1 MLLAGDI
8 GGTKTILALYTQ
20 EDGPR
25 NPIAQFTYPSTHY
38 DSLERIV
45 QEFIEQSRAKIER
58 ATFAVAGPVVAG
70 KAQITNLPWRM
81 EETQLRKTLGLES
94 VKLINDLVAV
104 GYGVP
109 ELQLEE
115 LYTLQEGKPLAGG
128 AIGVVAPGTGLGE
141 TFLTWDG
148 ARYRAHPSE
157 GGHTDFGPTSPLQ
170 FGLLRYL
177 QEKFGHV
184 SYERIC
190 SGIGIPNI
198 YGYLKEVGY
207 AEELESVTASLEKST
222 DPTPII
228 IQAAMSQDNPSDLSR
243 TTLET
248 FIDVLGAEAG
258 NMALK
263 IMATGGLYLG
273 GGIPPRILP
282 MLANGAFI
290 RSFRDKGRFGDLL
303 AQMPVHVILNS
314 KIGLLGAAS
323 HVLGEFEAG

>member
-58 ATFAVAGPVVAG
+58 ATFAVAGPVVNG
-70 KAQITNLPWRM
+70 RAQITNLPWVM
-81 EETQLRKTLGLES
+81 SEVQMCETLGLSS
-94 VKLINDLVAV
+94 VNLINDLVAV

-109 ELQLEE
+109 ELQIEE
-115 LYTLQEGKPLAGG
+115 MYTLQEGKSVRGG

-141 TFLTWDG
+141 AFLIWDG
-148 ARYRAHPSE
+148 NRYRAHPSE
-157 GGHTDFGPTSPLQ
+157 GGHTDFGPTTPLQ

-177 QEKFGHV
+177 QERYGHV

-190 SGIGIPNI
+190 AGIGIPNI
-198 YGYLKEVGY
+198 YSYLNEVGY
-207 AEELESVTASLEKST
+207 AKELPDVTAQLAQAT
-222 DPTPII
+222 DWTPII
-228 IQAAMSQDNPSDLSR
+228 IQAALSQTEYSELCR
-243 TTLET
+243 ATLDI
-248 FIDVLGAEAG
+248 FVSVLGAEAG

-263 IMATGGLYLG
+263 IMATGGIYLG

-282 MLANGAFI
+282 LLSGGAFI
-290 RSFRDKGRFGDLL
+290 KSFLDKGRFAEIL
-303 AQMPVHVILNS
+303 AQTPIHVILNS
-314 KIGLLGAAS
+314 KTGLLGAAS

>member
-148 ARYRAHPSE
+148 VRYRAHPSE

-282 MLANGAFI
+282 ILANGAFM

-314 KIGLLGAAS
+314 KTGLLGAAS